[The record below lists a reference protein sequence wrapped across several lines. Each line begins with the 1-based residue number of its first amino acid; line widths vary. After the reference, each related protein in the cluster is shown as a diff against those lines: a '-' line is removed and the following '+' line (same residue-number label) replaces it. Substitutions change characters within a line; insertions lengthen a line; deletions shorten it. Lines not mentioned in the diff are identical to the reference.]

1 VSANKYTEI
10 RFSDE
15 IDIRE
20 RYVAALMVL
29 ADEME
34 IDVEEA
40 HEAVGDLLDA
50 LHQNGYEIDV
60 TLESEE
66 TKEGRKYH

>member
-1 VSANKYTEI
+1 MSSKYTEL

-50 LHQNGYEIDV
+50 LHERGYEIDV
-60 TLESEE
+60 ALEIEE